1 MKREKSGI
9 GKSEGAVKKS
19 TGERYGPEGP
29 GSSLV
34 ANATSRVLFPVALC
48 LITFASALS
57 GTGDDKIP
65 NYVAGKLIQLN
76 DNGAWSWFMDP
87 RVIVDNGKLIVGS
100 VRAIGTFQTGAAD
113 LRWGNVEIA
122 VYDVATGKVATTV
135 LHPHLEQGEH
145 DAPAFLVRP
154 DGRYLAVYSKH
165 AAERKCI
172 TAFRSRTTR
181 SPGDPR

>member
-100 VRAIGTFQTGAAD
+100 VRAIG
-113 LRWGNVEIA
+113 
-122 VYDVATGKVATTV
+122 
-135 LHPHLEQGEH
+135 
-145 DAPAFLVRP
+145 AFHYR
-154 DGRYLAVYSKH
+154 
-165 AAERKCI
+165 
-172 TAFRSRTTR
+172 RSRSTL
-181 SPGDPR
+181 G